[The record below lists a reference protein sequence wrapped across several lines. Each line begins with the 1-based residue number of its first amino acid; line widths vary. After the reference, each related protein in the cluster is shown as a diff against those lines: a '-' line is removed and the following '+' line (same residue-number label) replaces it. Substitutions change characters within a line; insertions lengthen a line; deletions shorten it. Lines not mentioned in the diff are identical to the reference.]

1 MARQIFFRAS
11 ARLSRRGRIAGVAN
25 LVINDD
31 TVTVQMSVAEKA
43 EALHRN
49 LTVPRSAIAGV
60 RVVSDGMSEV
70 HGLKMP
76 GSGIPGVIMVGT
88 WISREGKTFV
98 VCHGSGR
105 AIVIELTGQDYD
117 RIVMT
122 VDNPE
127 DLMTRLS

>member
-1 MARQIFFRAS
+1 M
-11 ARLSRRGRIAGVAN
+11 AN
-25 LVINDD
+25 LVINHD
-31 TVTVQMSVAEKA
+31 TVTVQMSLAEKA
-43 EALHRN
+43 EALHRD
-49 LTVPRSAIAGV
+49 LTVPRSAITGV
-60 RVVSDGMSEV
+60 KVVTDGLNEV

-88 WISREGKTFV
+88 WISREGNTFA

-105 AIVIELTGQDYD
+105 AIVIELSGQNYD

-127 DLMTRLS
+127 ELMSRLI

>member
-1 MARQIFFRAS
+1 M
-11 ARLSRRGRIAGVAN
+11 
-25 LVINDD
+25 INDD

-76 GSGIPGVIMVGT
+76 GSGFPGVIMVGT
-88 WISREGKTFV
+88 WISREGKTFA

-122 VDNPE
+122 VGDPE
-127 DLMTRLS
+127 ELMTRLS

>member
-1 MARQIFFRAS
+1 MARQYFSGAS
-11 ARLSRRGRIAGVAN
+11 ARASRRGTIAGVAK

-31 TVTVQMSVAEKA
+31 TVTVQMSLAEKA
-43 EALHRN
+43 EALHRD
-49 LTVPRSAIAGV
+49 LTVPRSAITGV
-60 RVVSDGMSEV
+60 RVVSDGISEV

-88 WISREGKTFV
+88 WISRDGNTFA

-105 AIVIELTGQDYD
+105 AIVIDLTGQNYD

-122 VDNPE
+122 ADNPE
-127 DLMTRLS
+127 ELMSQLS

>member
-1 MARQIFFRAS
+1 M
-11 ARLSRRGRIAGVAN
+11 AN

-98 VCHGSGR
+98 VCHGNGR

>member
-1 MARQIFFRAS
+1 MARQFFFRAS
-11 ARLSRRGRIAGVAN
+11 ARLSLRGRIAGVAN

-49 LTVPRSAIAGV
+49 HTVPRNAITRV
-60 RVVSDGMSEV
+60 RVVSDGMREV

-76 GSGIPGVIMVGT
+76 GSSIPGVIMVGT
-88 WISREGKTFV
+88 WISRDVKTFAI
-98 VCHGSGR
+98 CHGNGR
-105 AIVIELTGQDYD
+105 AIVIELTGQDFD

-127 DLMTRLS
+127 ELLTRLS

>member
-1 MARQIFFRAS
+1 
-11 ARLSRRGRIAGVAN
+11 VAN

-88 WISREGKTFV
+88 WIGREGKTFA

-105 AIVIELTGQDYD
+105 AIVIELTGHDYD

-122 VDNPE
+122 VGNPE
-127 DLMTRLS
+127 ELMTRLS